1 MSILISGSVA
11 FDHILEFGGHFAEHI
26 LPGQLDKLSVSFLT
40 PQMRSDYGGCAGNI
54 AYAVRQ
60 LGGTPLPL
68 ATVGQDGGHY
78 LERLRQLGIS
88 TEHIAVA
95 HDCYT
100 AQCTIVTDN
109 RQNQITAFHPGAMAQ
124 AHLNPVPQDQP
135 IAVAIVSP
143 NGKEAMQ
150 QHAEQLHAA
159 GVPFVFDPGQGM
171 PMFNA
176 GELQRLIDLATW
188 TTLNE
193 YEALMLCEKLG
204 YDRAALSRQLRGL
217 VVTLA
222 EAGCEV
228 WRDGNCEG
236 VPAVAPAAV
245 VDPTG
250 CGDAW
255 RGALLHGLEQGWD
268 LVRCA
273 RLGNYLGALK
283 VAHRGPQNYQVDA
296 TAVAAY

>member
-1 MSILISGSVA
+1 MRLLVA
-11 FDHILEFGGHFAEHI
+11 
-26 LPGQLDKLSVSFLT
+26 VS
-40 PQMRSDYGGCAGNI
+40 NE
-54 AYAVRQ
+54 
-60 LGGTPLPL
+60 PL
-68 ATVGQDGGHY
+68 AHAIHGALLAG
-78 LERLRQLGIS
+78 RQEVSLASTGSIALAAVAKESFDAVILDESLLGIS

-95 HDCYT
+95 QDCYT

-124 AHLNPVPQDQP
+124 AHLNPVPQDKP

-150 QHAEQLHAA
+150 QHSEQLHAA
-159 GVPFVFDPGQGM
+159 GIPFVFDPGQGM
-171 PMFNA
+171 PLFNA
-176 GELQRLIDLATW
+176 EDLQRLIDLATW

-193 YEALMLCEKLG
+193 YEALLLCEKLG

-228 WRDGNCEG
+228 WRDGNCEV
-236 VPAVAPAAV
+236 VPPVAPTAV

-273 RLGNYLGALK
+273 RLGNYMGALK

-296 TAVAAY
+296 EAVAAC

>member
-11 FDHILEFGGHFAEHI
+11 FDHILEFGGHFADHI
-26 LPGQLDKLSVSFLT
+26 LPDQLDKLSVSFLT
-40 PQMRSDYGGCAGNI
+40 PQMRTDYGGCAGNI

-88 TEHIAVA
+88 TTHIAVA

-100 AQCTIVTDN
+100 AQCTIMTDQ
-109 RQNQITAFHPGAMAQ
+109 RQSQITAFHPGAMAQ
-124 AHLNPVPQDQP
+124 AHLNPVPQDTP
-135 IAVAIVSP
+135 ISVAIVSP
-143 NGKEAMQ
+143 NGKHAML
-150 QHAEQLHAA
+150 QHCAQLHAA
-159 GVPFVFDPGQGM
+159 GIPFVFDPGQGM
-171 PMFNA
+171 PLFN
-176 GELQRLIDLATW
+176 GEELQRMIDQATW
-188 TTLNE
+188 ATLNE

-222 EAGCEV
+222 EAGCEM
-228 WRDGNCEG
+228 WCDGVCEI

-296 TAVAAY
+296 AAVAAF